1 MEPTET
7 LGPSFQEGAIGL
19 AELAVHGCIQ
29 HRVDAAIKPGEVGSQ
44 HVDNSGSLDLG
55 IQDVE

>member
-1 MEPTET
+1 M
-7 LGPSFQEGAIGL
+7 
-19 AELAVHGCIQ
+19 AELAVHGCVQ

-44 HVDNSGSLDLG
+44 HVENSGSLDLG

>member
-1 MEPTET
+1 MEPMET
-7 LGPSFQEGAIGL
+7 LGPSSQEGAVGL
-19 AELAVHGCIQ
+19 AELAVHGCVQ
-29 HRVDAAIKPGEVGSQ
+29 HRVDAAIKPGEVGSE